1 MGSGVSRRFAQRPR
15 VQLRGRTVRPRPGCR
30 GKGQPP
36 PNGPAFMAP
45 SCQDRP
51 GLAWRLGEA
60 IVIFVKPF
68 RIFWQLPC
76 FQRICCR
83 AKMSVTSR
91 PFWQKVS
98 AHTICCVRRKIAPRL
113 LGIRCAYRVV
123 STPGM
128 DEYDLQM
135 RFQGVR
141 LEVGGHPHMWCWRTT
156 LWCAIDLSWPL
167 MSWAVLRPWGLYSS
181 VPADVAPWIYEC
193 AGQSSGGPRLV

>member
-1 MGSGVSRRFAQRPR
+1 
-15 VQLRGRTVRPRPGCR
+15 
-30 GKGQPP
+30 
-36 PNGPAFMAP
+36 MAP

-113 LGIRCAYRVV
+113 LGIRCAYKVV

-128 DEYDLQM
+128 DEYYLQM

-141 LEVGGHPHMWCWRTT
+141 LEVVETPPHVV
-156 LWCAIDLSWPL
+156 LEDYPL
-167 MSWAVLRPWGLYSS
+167 VRDRPELA
-181 VPADVAPWIYEC
+181 ADEL
-193 AGQSSGGPRLV
+193 GRLAALGTIL